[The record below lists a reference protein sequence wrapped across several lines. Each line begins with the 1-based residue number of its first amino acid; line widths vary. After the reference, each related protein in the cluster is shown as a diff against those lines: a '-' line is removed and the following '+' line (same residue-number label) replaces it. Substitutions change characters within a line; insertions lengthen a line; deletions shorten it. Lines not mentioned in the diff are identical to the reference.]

1 MMPSSSSSGL
11 TNLDVDWKV
20 QDMMEVDLPA
30 NVYEF
35 LNEHFEDV
43 QINMD
48 TREIMVRLYL

>member
-1 MMPSSSSSGL
+1 MPSSSSSGL